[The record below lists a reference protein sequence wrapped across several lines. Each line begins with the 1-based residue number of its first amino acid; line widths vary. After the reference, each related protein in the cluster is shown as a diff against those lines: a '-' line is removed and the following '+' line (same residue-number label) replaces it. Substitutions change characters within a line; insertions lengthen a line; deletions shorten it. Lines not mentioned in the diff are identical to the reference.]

1 MAIFYKKERMCTTA
15 NTTIVDLHE
24 FSISAEIAENLDSIV
39 QHSLSKLHK
48 KCCCLRA
55 DEVHKRSRLNHCMD

>member
-24 FSISAEIAENLDSIV
+24 NPDSIV
-39 QHSLSKLHK
+39 QHSLSKLQK